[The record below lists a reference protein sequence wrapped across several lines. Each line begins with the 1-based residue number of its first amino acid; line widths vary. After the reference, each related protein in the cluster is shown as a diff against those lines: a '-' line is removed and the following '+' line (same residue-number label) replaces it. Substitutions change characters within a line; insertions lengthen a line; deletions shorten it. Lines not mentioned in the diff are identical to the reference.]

1 MKNNKLTAKYI
12 KDVFRFM
19 EMYHINSVN
28 IGSVSFI
35 FNVNNDIKY
44 ARYCIRV
51 DGDYMP
57 WWQFS
62 DDDDT
67 VYYNGET
74 TISELLRDIKD
85 SEHYMMELV

>member
-1 MKNNKLTAKYI
+1 MKNNRLTAKYI

-19 EMYHINSVN
+19 EMYNINSIN

-35 FNVNNDIKY
+35 FNVNNNIKY
-44 ARYCIRV
+44 ARYCICV
-51 DGDYMP
+51 YEDYIS
-57 WWQFS
+57 WLSSS

-67 VYYNGET
+67 IYYNGE

-85 SEHYMMELV
+85 SEHYMMELI